1 MLRLF
6 AARAPLAVVMT
17 FSVIS
22 IPAVV
27 QADTG
32 CPIQV
37 EPAAPET
44 KWHEEARAAATI
56 FSKGTEN
63 QHDCRSIRIEVQ
75 PEGNALLTF
84 TTMDGRIAVRLLH
97 AADDIA
103 PSIEALLV
111 TSLVDKPLE
120 IPQQTSNST
129 PEKKQSAPEKG
140 ASRTNSP
147 PKLVPEVA
155 AGAPRMLFRGMAG
168 VRFGIDGGAFAP
180 AIGLHAAMRFS
191 PWELGFGGEWNPLYL
206 PLTGSAPS
214 GYSMRSF
221 QANFLFGRH
230 FGGQRFGFRAG
241 PSLGIALVH
250 QEMDSDPATKDRIDI
265 DAVQPRVGGYGGI
278 TIPRQGAFRLYLGLQ
293 ADMALWG
300 MRANGT
306 LRRNLPG
313 LSRFGAGLSLGLEF
327 AP

>member
-6 AARAPLAVVMT
+6 AARASLAVVMT

-27 QADTG
+27 QADAG

-37 EPAAPET
+37 EPEAPET
-44 KWHEEARAAATI
+44 KWHEEARAAETT
-56 FSKGTEN
+56 FSKRTEN

-84 TTMDGRIAVRLLH
+84 TTLDGRIAVRLLH
-97 AADDIA
+97 GADDIA
-103 PSIEALLV
+103 PAIEALLV
-111 TSLVDKPLE
+111 TSPVDKPLE
-120 IPQQTSNST
+120 IPPQASNSI
-129 PEKKQSAPEKG
+129 PEKKPSAPIQG
-140 ASRTNSP
+140 ASRMNPP
-147 PKLVPEVA
+147 PKLVPGVA
-155 AGAPRMLFRGMAG
+155 IGAPRILFRGMAG
-168 VRFGIDGGAFAP
+168 MRFGIDGGAFAP

-230 FGGQRFGFRAG
+230 FGGQRLAFRAG
-241 PSLGIALVH
+241 PSLGIAIVH
-250 QEMDSDPATKDRIDI
+250 EEMDSDPATKGRVGI

-278 TIPRQGAFRLYLGLQ
+278 TIPRRGAFRPYLGVHV
-293 ADMALWG
+293 DMALWG

-306 LRRNLPG
+306 IQRDLPG
-313 LSRFGAGLSLGLEF
+313 LSRFGAGLSLGLEV